1 MADIAMLV
9 AEEYERRSSVS
20 RNRAGSDSGKQFHID
35 LVSWLTNINFNVGE
49 KKLKTKLSCFQPKT
63 QIAAEAF
70 NGAFSA

>member
-9 AEEYERRSSVS
+9 AEEYERRSSVP

-35 LVSWLTNINFNVGE
+35 LVSWLTNINVGE
-49 KKLKTKLSCFQPKT
+49 KKLKTKLLCFQPKT